1 MSFVCLVVCHAGDS
15 SDVTLAF
22 EYAHVIPPLSREDNT
37 DTDDTDDTYDIDDS
51 DDAEDTDNTDD
62 TDDTDDRET
71 QKLKL
76 LQNSRTQ
83 IWIKKSICIKKIVIN
98 NFRLQQRMR
107 CTPVFRE

>member
-1 MSFVCLVVCHAGDS
+1 MSFVCLLVCHAGNS

-37 DTDDTDDTYDIDDS
+37 DTDDTDDRDDS
-51 DDAEDTDNTDD
+51 DDADDTYNTDD

-83 IWIKKSICIKKIVIN
+83 ILIKKSICIKKN
-98 NFRLQQRMR
+98 CFQQL
-107 CTPVFRE
+107 

>member
-22 EYAHVIPPLSREDNT
+22 EYPHVIPPLSREDNT

-71 QKLKL
+71 QKLIL

-83 IWIKKSICIKKIVIN
+83 ILIKNLFVLKKLLSTTLDFN
-98 NFRLQQRMR
+98 NR
-107 CTPVFRE
+107 